1 MCSSDLYQNTLPIG
15 SVAAHSLDLP
25 ELGENSY
32 RICVRTC
39 TFVEAVPRKTLS
51 TSTVIF
57 NQHQNLTAQF
67 FIPKCIEWCGEDS
80 NMFISSNNSP
90 VASQRLVHSR
100 YCPTLEKAGTLSKT
114 AELMYRG
121 HLQTFWKLNVDVFYK
136 QLNMYPRWS

>member
-1 MCSSDLYQNTLPIG
+1 MYKLEEWTEKLDLSYFYAEAEKRGYENNRNQQVLVDCFNNERKRQVWILYQNTLPIG

-67 FIPKCIEWCGEDS
+67 FIPKCIVTSCSE
-80 NMFISSNNSP
+80 
-90 VASQRLVHSR
+90 SR
-100 YCPTLEKAGTLSKT
+100 
-114 AELMYRG
+114 
-121 HLQTFWKLNVDVFYK
+121 
-136 QLNMYPRWS
+136 